1 MIRDKLRITLE
12 DDDELFS
19 ESAPPAIVPV
29 VISSG
34 RHGIEAELYFSVYP
48 AVAAFVNAHSEDLF
62 EDETL
67 KELNELVAPYLLE
80 KGYVR
85 EKQGNLR
92 WYHSFAGYDHRKIN
106 TGLVKSNTK
115 KLSSRHVENET
126 TFDLDELR
134 KYKLP
139 AFVTVVDRK
148 VVSIATVNP
157 YSEGQRMLEI
167 TAETAP
173 AYRKM
178 GYGAS
183 NVAALASYLLR
194 HRYFVAYCCSRHN
207 RASVKIAR
215 NVGLSHEGKFYA
227 IDAYRKDTMEREES

>member
-1 MIRDKLRITLE
+1 MREKFRITLE

-19 ESAPPAIVPV
+19 HEAPPAIVPV

-34 RHGIEAELYFSVYP
+34 RHGIEAELYFNIYP
-48 AVAAFVNAHSEDLF
+48 AGADFVKAHSDELF

-67 KELNELVAPYLLE
+67 KELNTLIAPYLLE

-92 WYHSFAGYDHRKIN
+92 WYHSFAGYDPRKIN
-106 TGLVKSNTK
+106 TSLVKSSTK
-115 KLSSRHVENET
+115 KLSSRHTQNET

-139 AFVTVVDRK
+139 AFVTVVEGK

-157 YSEGQRMLEI
+157 YSDGQRMLEI

-183 NVAALASYLLR
+183 NVAALAAYLLR
-194 HRYFVAYCCSRHN
+194 HRFFVAYCCSRHN

-227 IDAYRKDTMEREES
+227 IDAYRKDTMEREEA